1 MSSVAEITS
10 ELVCI
15 PSVNPDGGDPGTDYT
30 GEAACAEWV
39 AEFLMDCGAE
49 VGLREVL
56 PGRPNVIGRFPSK
69 KSGAP
74 RILFAPHLD
83 TVSVAGM
90 TIDPFGGEIRDGR
103 VWGRGASDTKGP
115 MASMLWALREA
126 RDFLADLPYEI
137 WFAGLV
143 GEEAGQHGAKALA
156 EQERFDFVMAGE
168 PTSLDAVHAHKGSC
182 WLHLKARGRAVHA
195 SRPEEGDNAIYKI
208 TEAINCLRR
217 EVAPRL
223 SEKTDPVLGASTL
236 SVGTI
241 SGGSKV
247 NIVPDSCEC
256 SVDMR
261 FIPGVDTAFVPALL
275 QERVPGLEISLRS
288 SEPLW
293 TDPAHP
299 LIQILG
305 SLGSRPVGAPWF
317 CDAAVFAAK
326 GCPAIAIGPGSID
339 QAHTADEF
347 IAIDDL
353 ERGGAF
359 FLKFL
364 ETLGRA

>member
-10 ELVCI
+10 ELICI
-15 PSVNPDGGDPGTDYT
+15 PSVNPDGGDPGTELT

-39 AEFLMDCGAE
+39 GEFLLDCGAE

-90 TIDPFGGEIRDGR
+90 TINPFGGEISEGR
-103 VWGRGASDTKGP
+103 VWGRGACDTKGP

-182 WLHLKARGRAVHA
+182 WLHIKARGRAVHA

-208 TEAINCLRR
+208 TDAIACLRR

-241 SGGSKV
+241 TGGSKV

-261 FIPGVDTAFVPALL
+261 FIPGVDTGFVTALL

-364 ETLGRA
+364 QTLARA